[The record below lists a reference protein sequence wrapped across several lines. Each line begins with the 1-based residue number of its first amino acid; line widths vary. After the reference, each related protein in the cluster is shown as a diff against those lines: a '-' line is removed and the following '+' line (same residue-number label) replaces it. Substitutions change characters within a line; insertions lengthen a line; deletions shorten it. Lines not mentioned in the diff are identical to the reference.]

1 MGDRETA
8 MTESRLRRS
17 LSIATLNP
25 LRLISEARSR
35 LKRYEIAKCWRNLP
49 LPKFDEWL
57 GIAT

>member
-1 MGDRETA
+1 